1 MRWMEHIAYM
11 RMMKNAYKI
20 LVGKLKGRNLSEDL
34 GIDGRIILKSILG
47 GQGMSMWIRLM
58 LLRIRIDGKFLCTL

>member
-1 MRWMEHIAYM
+1 MEHITYM
-11 RMMKNAYKI
+11 RLMKNAFTV
-20 LVGKLKGRNLSEDL
+20 LVGKLKGRNLLEDL

-58 LLRIRIDGKFLCTL
+58 LLRIRIDGRFLRTL